1 MLSWCRFLLVMGL
14 TFVLSPAEQQGL
26 RRAKNLQDQDGIL
39 NTVISDLKRAFL
51 GAEEAN
57 TTPPSASFSENE
69 GESKKAGTGQV
80 ISVTLNSELQEG
92 AKTSK
97 KIQQHD

>member
-1 MLSWCRFLLVMGL
+1 MLSWCRFLLFIGL
-14 TFVLSPAEQQGL
+14 TFVLSSAEQQGL
-26 RRAKNLQDQDGIL
+26 RRVKNSQDQDGIL

-51 GAEEAN
+51 GAKETS
-57 TTPPSASFSENE
+57 TTPPSASFSEQE

-92 AKTSK
+92 ATTK
-97 KIQQHD
+97 KKVKRHN